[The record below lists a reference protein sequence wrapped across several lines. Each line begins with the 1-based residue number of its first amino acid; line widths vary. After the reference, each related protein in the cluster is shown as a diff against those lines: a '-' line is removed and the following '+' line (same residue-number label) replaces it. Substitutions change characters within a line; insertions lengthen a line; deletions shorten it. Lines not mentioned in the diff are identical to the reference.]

1 MSFSLNPGEMFDREV
16 TIEFPYNSFAG
27 TRTIHAD
34 FQVQAD
40 TESGFTVPIE
50 LKLGLSDVGLQTLA
64 LRDGA
69 DVIVQQMITNYGSR
83 PIDYSAFAIYP
94 GQPRQERLVTGL
106 DPGRTT
112 IRKYRFTNVRFA
124 PDLKVRSGI
133 KELVGTRILN
143 EEVAIQ

>member
-1 MSFSLNPGEMFDREV
+1 
-16 TIEFPYNSFAG
+16 
-27 TRTIHAD
+27 
-34 FQVQAD
+34 
-40 TESGFTVPIE
+40 
-50 LKLGLSDVGLQTLA
+50 LQTLA